1 MEDPVKEIPAVIHL
15 LTQSP
20 PSLQRATIEKYFT
33 PDAAFSHPFCRTW
46 SRPNSRWL
54 VERTYRWYKIMSPR
68 IDCTV
73 QSVAFDE
80 NNLILYVTLFQI
92 FRVWL
97 IPFYYAPVR
106 LTTVLYLR
114 RTPSP
119 PSYAA
124 IASSATSSTPTSTS
138 ATSAKPN
145 HSLLADISAST
156 TSKPT
161 NGISKPLF
169 HIAKQD
175 DLYQVDQWIRFIAPG
190 AWMLIW
196 LWQAWATVFCVAGTV
211 LLWPVT
217 WVEENWGWG
226 SVGVGRKGVAKVE
239 MEMEKPGS
247 KETEVSVDGLGE
259 EEVLGR
265 SGLRGRIV
273 G

>member
-73 QSVAFDE
+73 QSVGETAFDE
-80 NNLILYVTLFQI
+80 KNLILYVTIFQI
-92 FRVWL
+92 FRIWL

-114 RTPSP
+114 RSASP
-119 PSYAA
+119 PSYASIA
-124 IASSATSSTPTSTS
+124 ASSSTS
-138 ATSAKPN
+138 ASETKPN
-145 HSLLADISAST
+145 HSLLADVTSQNST
-156 TSKPT
+156 SPSDTS
-161 NGISKPLF
+161 SKPLY
-169 HIAKQD
+169 HISKQD

-196 LWQAWATVFCVAGTV
+196 LWQVWATIFCVAGTV

-226 SVGVGRKGVAKVE
+226 SVGVGGKGVAKMKVE
-239 MEMEKPGS
+239 KAGS
-247 KETEVSVDGLGE
+247 KESEVSVDGLE
-259 EEVLGR
+259 ESEVLGR

>member
-1 MEDPVKEIPAVIHL
+1 MEDPVKEIPAIIHL

-20 PSLQRATIEKYFT
+20 PSLQRATIDKYFT

-80 NNLILYVTLFQI
+80 TNLVLYATIFQI
-92 FRVWL
+92 FRIWF

-106 LTTVLYLR
+106 LTTVLHLR
-114 RTPSP
+114 QSPSN
-119 PSYAA
+119 
-124 IASSATSSTPTSTS
+124 SSSSQSP
-138 ATSAKPN
+138 K
-145 HSLLADISAST
+145 
-156 TSKPT
+156 SKYY
-161 NGISKPLF
+161 
-169 HIAKQD
+169 IAKQE
-175 DLYQVDQWIRFIAPG
+175 DLYQVDQWIRFVAPG

-211 LLWPVT
+211 LLWPIT
-217 WVEENWGWG
+217 WMEENWGWG
-226 SVGVGRKGVAKVE
+226 EGVGMTSGTGLVKGFRLVGKNG
-239 MEMEKPGS
+239 KDG
-247 KETEVSVDGLGE
+247 EVRVDGLAE
-259 EEVLGR
+259 KEVLAKTE
-265 SGLRGRIV
+265 LRGRIV

>member
-1 MEDPVKEIPAVIHL
+1 PVKEIPAVIHL

-80 NNLILYVTLFQI
+80 KNLILYVTIFQI
-92 FRVWL
+92 FRIWL

-106 LTTVLYLR
+106 LTTN
-114 RTPSP
+114 
-119 PSYAA
+119 
-124 IASSATSSTPTSTS
+124 STS
-138 ATSAKPN
+138 PSNTS
-145 HSLLADISAST
+145 
-156 TSKPT
+156 
-161 NGISKPLF
+161 SKPLY
-169 HIAKQD
+169 HISKQD

-196 LWQAWATVFCVAGTV
+196 LWQVWATIFCVAGTV

-226 SVGVGRKGVAKVE
+226 SVGVG
-239 MEMEKPGS
+239 
-247 KETEVSVDGLGE
+247 
-259 EEVLGR
+259 
-265 SGLRGRIV
+265 
-273 G
+273 